1 VELASSFEEHV
12 LDPVGDSSYARSL
25 VSRSYAVD
33 RPAARHR
40 GVWYFSDQDL
50 EAVVQDVT
58 TYLQFLEER
67 D

>member
-1 VELASSFEEHV
+1 
-12 LDPVGDSSYARSL
+12 VGDSSYARSL
-25 VSRSYAVD
+25 VSRSDPVD
-33 RPAARHR
+33 RPAARHW

-50 EAVVQDVT
+50 ETVVQDVT